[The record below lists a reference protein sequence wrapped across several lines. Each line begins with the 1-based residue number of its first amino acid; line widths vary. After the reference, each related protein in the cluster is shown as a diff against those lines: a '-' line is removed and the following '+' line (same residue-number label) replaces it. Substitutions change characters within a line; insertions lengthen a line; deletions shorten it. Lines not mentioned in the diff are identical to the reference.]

1 MFYLEIDEIL
11 AIHDKVIEVSGG
23 RPGVLDFTLLHSASE
38 RPKATFG
45 GKDLYV
51 GVFNKATALILSLIQ
66 NHPFSDGN
74 KRTGFVTMSRF
85 LYINGYNLTFKQSEA
100 INFVQNVQGKKYT
113 FQKTS
118 DWLKKHS
125 KKLIRNFDSC

>member
-23 RPGVLDFTLLHSASE
+23 RPGILDFTLLHSATE

-51 GVFNKATALILSLIQ
+51 GVYNKATALILSLIQ

-74 KRTGFVTMSRF
+74 KRTGFVGTARF
-85 LYINGYNLTFKQSEA
+85 LYINGYDLSFTQAEA
-100 INFVQNVQGKKYT
+100 INFVQNVQGKKYK
-113 FQKTS
+113 FQKIS
-118 DWLKKHS
+118 AWLKKHS
-125 KKLIRNFDSC
+125 KKISFDSC